1 MLRCVM
7 IIVFRIWVIWKRKV
21 LVMLPIVVKLI
32 FIISILVLSRSKV
45 LTIIVSVVVV
55 FLNLNLKDS
64 SCVKSVRIIVLQI
77 YLAISLLEKRTDVLL
92 LEILS
97 WKLLMVNMCLLMWM
111 LMWHTYV
118 IIIVKLY
125 RWNNLYVVEK
135 LIIIWI
141 LV

>member
-1 MLRCVM
+1 M
-7 IIVFRIWVIWKRKV
+7 KV

-32 FIISILVLSRSKV
+32 FIISMLVLSRSKV
-45 LTIIVSVVVV
+45 LNVIVSVVVV

-64 SCVKSVRIIVLQI
+64 SRVKSARIIVLQI
-77 YLAISLLEKRTDVLL
+77 YLAISLLEKRTDIML

-125 RWNNLYVVEK
+125 R
-135 LIIIWI
+135 
-141 LV
+141 